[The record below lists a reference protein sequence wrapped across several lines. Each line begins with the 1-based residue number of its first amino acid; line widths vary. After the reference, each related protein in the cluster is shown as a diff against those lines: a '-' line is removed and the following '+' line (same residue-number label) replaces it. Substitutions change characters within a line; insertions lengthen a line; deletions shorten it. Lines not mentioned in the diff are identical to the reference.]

1 MSIARALYLLACVG
15 CALFA
20 AAVLTFSA
28 WFMPDV
34 VARPPDTGTTT
45 VPMDF
50 TPNTPP
56 GTHQEATP

>member
-1 MSIARALYLLACVG
+1 MSIARALYLVACIA
-15 CALFA
+15 CALLA

-34 VARPPDTGTTT
+34 TARPPDTGTTT

-56 GTHQEATP
+56 GTHWVATP